1 MSTMIISLTAFSQ
14 SATDTLPVKCFP
26 IPVVKLIVKDLLS
39 GDSAKAELKLA
50 NQQLVVMDDKVKLKD
65 SVIFTMD
72 IKEKNYLKII
82 DNERQKYGVMENYS
96 KTLQRDLRKE
106 RVKNK
111 FTKLVSGAGMAV
123 LAFFLIVK

>member
-1 MSTMIISLTAFSQ
+1 
-14 SATDTLPVKCFP
+14 
-26 IPVVKLIVKDLLS
+26 
-39 GDSAKAELKLA
+39 
-50 NQQLVVMDDKVKLKD
+50 
-65 SVIFTMD
+65 
-72 IKEKNYLKII
+72 
-82 DNERQKYGVMENYS
+82 MEDYS

>member
-1 MSTMIISLTAFSQ
+1 M
-14 SATDTLPVKCFP
+14 
-26 IPVVKLIVKDLLS
+26 
-39 GDSAKAELKLA
+39 E
-50 NQQLVVMDDKVKLKD
+50 DKVKLKD

-72 IKEKNYLKII
+72 FKEKNYLKMI
-82 DNERQKYGVMENYS
+82 DNEKQKYGVMEDYS
-96 KTLQRDLRKE
+96 KTLQKDLRKE

>member
-1 MSTMIISLTAFSQ
+1 
-14 SATDTLPVKCFP
+14 
-26 IPVVKLIVKDLLS
+26 
-39 GDSAKAELKLA
+39 LKLA

-65 SVIFTMD
+65 SIIFTMD
-72 IKEKNYLKII
+72 TKEKNYLKII
-82 DNERQKYGVMENYS
+82 DNERQKFGIMENYS
-96 KTLQRDLRKE
+96 KTLEIDLRKE

>member
-1 MSTMIISLTAFSQ
+1 MTAFSQ

-26 IPVVKLIVKDLLS
+26 IPVVRLIVKDLLS

-50 NQQLVVMDDKVKLKD
+50 NQHIIVIEDKVKLKD
-65 SVIFTMD
+65 SIIVSMD

-82 DNERQKYGVMENYS
+82 DSERQKFGIMENYS
-96 KTLQRDLRKE
+96 KTLEKDLRRE

-111 FTKLVSGAGMAV
+111 FTKLVSGAGLAV
-123 LAFFLIVK
+123 LGFFLIVK

>member
-1 MSTMIISLTAFSQ
+1 MIVSLTVFSQ

-39 GDSAKAELKLA
+39 GDSAKSELKLA
-50 NQQLVVMDDKVKLKD
+50 NQQLVVMEDKVKLKD

-72 IKEKNYLKII
+72 FKEKNYLKMI
-82 DNERQKYGVMENYS
+82 DNEKQKYGVMEDYS
-96 KTLQRDLRKE
+96 KTLQKDLRKE

>member
-1 MSTMIISLTAFSQ
+1 
-14 SATDTLPVKCFP
+14 
-26 IPVVKLIVKDLLS
+26 
-39 GDSAKAELKLA
+39 LKLA
-50 NQQLVVMDDKVKLKD
+50 NQQLVVMEDKVKLKD

-72 IKEKNYLKII
+72 FKEKNYLKMI
-82 DNERQKYGVMENYS
+82 DNEKQKYGVMEDYS
-96 KTLQRDLRKE
+96 KTLQKDLRKE